1 MLPDHLGGTFS
12 GLQDYTLTAIRWCGP
27 SEELHNCTLSWCP
40 AMIDNWHSS
49 LLWHLVQTACTCL
62 VRNCVVQCIPV
73 HWNQC
78 VNCSCLLQHVVIHAH
93 LALVPVKWS
102 VHNCIWSLVGKVVV
116 HLQFLALRP
125 HIRSELDRN
134 PWLCNLHAYYPLQCA
149 QGHVCLSKYWSEF
162 HFPKMSSNVY
172 INDCFAPL
180 SEGV

>member
-1 MLPDHLGGTFS
+1 
-12 GLQDYTLTAIRWCGP
+12 
-27 SEELHNCTLSWCP
+27 
-40 AMIDNWHSS
+40 MIDNWHSS

-102 VHNCIWSLVGKVVV
+102 VHNCTWSLVGKVVV

-134 PWLCNLHAYYPLQCA
+134 PWICNLHAYYPFNVHKVMSVYPNIGMSLYSFA
-149 QGHVCLSKYWSEF
+149 F
-162 HFPKMSSNVY
+162 FPKHHPMYVYEWMFGTFQRRSLIYWKPNNVDKTSPITFIFTGWRSTSN
-172 INDCFAPL
+172 
-180 SEGV
+180 